1 MPFDYTAS
9 LYKRKSAK
17 IVRCLLILFFLGFAG
32 PLFSQKELLF
42 TDKSYEEEIRTVQ
55 LYPVLNSN
63 QDKLKPAVAPINN
76 QTLVLEFD
84 DLIGQRSN
92 YYVRIV
98 HCNYDWTK
106 SSLQDLEFMNEYN
119 EYAITEYDLST
130 NTSVPYVHYFFEVP
144 PVKLPGNYLLVAYRE
159 NDKNDLLLSKRFMIY
174 TNDVALSVDAQNQG
188 LGTLRV
194 SNQQLNFKLNY
205 SRVDVVNPIESVKIW
220 VRQNQRWDNARGHI
234 KPSFVREDR
243 RELEYRFFDQS
254 NQFMAGNEFRFVDF
268 RSLNFPGQNTGR
280 LDRSKRPFHLSVL
293 TDKSR
298 EGQAY
303 AQYRDM
309 NGNYVID
316 NRDNRDPA
324 LSADYV
330 FVTFTLAASPLAG
343 PVHLMGALTDWD
355 HSPATRMDYNRAAN
369 TYEKTLFLKQGWYDY
384 QYWVEGADQN
394 SFQVEGSHFETENLY
409 EVFVYYRPFR
419 PQADLLVGYYQ
430 LPVNSR

>member
-9 LYKRKSAK
+9 LYQTQISKM
-17 IVRCLLILFFLGFAG
+17 VRWFITLFFLACWG
-32 PLFSQKELLF
+32 PLLAQKKLLF
-42 TDKSYEEEIRTVQ
+42 VDKSYEEEIRTVQ
-55 LYPVLNSN
+55 LYPALNTN
-63 QDKLKPAVAPINN
+63 QDKLKPAVAPISN

-92 YYVRIV
+92 YYVRII

-106 SSLQDLEFMNEYN
+106 STLQDLDFLNDYN
-119 EYAITEYDLST
+119 EYSITEYDMSN

-159 NDKNDLLLSKRFMIY
+159 NDENDLLLSKRFMVY
-174 TNDVALSVDAQNQG
+174 ANDVTLMLDSQNQG

-205 SRVDVVNPIESVKIW
+205 SKVDVVNPMESMKVW
-220 VRQNQRWDNARGHI
+220 VRQNQRWDNARGDI
-234 KPSFVREDR
+234 KPSFIREDR
-243 RELEYRFFDQS
+243 RELEYRFFDQT

-293 TDKSR
+293 TDKTR

-316 NRDNRDPA
+316 NRDNRDPS
-324 LSADYV
+324 LSGDYV
-330 FVTFTLAASPLAG
+330 FVTFTLLSPQLPG
-343 PVHLMGALTDWD
+343 NVHLMGALTDWD
-355 HSPATRMDYNRAAN
+355 HTAASRMDYNRNINA
-369 TYEKTLFLKQGWYDY
+369 YEKTLFLKQGWYDY
-384 QYWVEGADQN
+384 QYWVEGANRN
-394 SFQVEGSHFETENLY
+394 SFQIEGSHFETENLY
-409 EVFVYYRPFR
+409 EVFIYHRPFR

-430 LPVNSR
+430 LPANSR